1 MKGGGNVSGVE
12 FSLLLVGL
20 FIIAILYSSVG
31 YGGASG
37 YLAIMSLTSYGLME
51 SAWLK
56 QHAWFL
62 NLIVASLA
70 FYYYRKEGF
79 HDIKLT
85 MPFIIASIPMAFLGG
100 FLFIDGAVYDLLLSL
115 TLILAAWR
123 LYGTMS
129 FDENEKTILPTFQ
142 QAMPWGIGIG
152 LVSGIVGVGG
162 GIFLSPIVL
171 LKKWATPKTVAT
183 TSAVFIWVNSIAG
196 LAGAGFSGQLILDF
210 EILASFAFVVLIGGF
225 IGSYYGSKISSQ
237 SNIQKLL
244 VIVILVA
251 ATKRIIGLFILLI

>member
-1 MKGGGNVSGVE
+1 MSGVE
-12 FSLLLVGL
+12 FTFLLIGL
-20 FIIAILYSSVG
+20 FIMAILYSSVG
-31 YGGASG
+31 HGGASG

-62 NLIVASLA
+62 NIIVASLT

-85 MPFIIASIPMAFLGG
+85 MPFVIASIPMAFIGG
-100 FLFIDGAVYDLLLSL
+100 YLFIDGAAYDLLLSL
-115 TLILAAWR
+115 TLVLAAWK

-129 FDENEKTILPTFQ
+129 FDEKEKTTIPTFQ
-142 QAMPWGIGIG
+142 QAIPWGVGIG

-171 LKKWATPKTVAT
+171 LKRWATPKKVAA

-196 LAGAGFSGQLILDF
+196 LAGAGFSGQLNLNF
-210 EILASFAFVVLIGGF
+210 EILLSFALVVLIGGF
-225 IGSYYGSKISSQ
+225 IGSFYGSKISSQ
-237 SNIQKLL
+237 STIQKLL

-251 ATKRIIGLFILLI
+251 ATKRIFSLLILLF

>member
-1 MKGGGNVSGVE
+1 MSSVE

-20 FIIAILYSSVG
+20 FIMAILYSSVG
-31 YGGASG
+31 HGGASG

-62 NLIVASLA
+62 NIIVASLA

-100 FLFIDGAVYDLLLSL
+100 YLFIDGAVYDLLLSL
-115 TLILAAWR
+115 TLVLAAWR
-123 LYGTMS
+123 LYGSMS
-129 FDENEKTILPTFQ
+129 FDENEETEHPTLK
-142 QAMPWGIGIG
+142 QAIPWGVGIG
-152 LVSGIVGVGG
+152 FVSGIVGVGG

-183 TSAVFIWVNSIAG
+183 TSAIFIWVNSIAG
-196 LAGAGFSGQLILDF
+196 LAGAGFSGQLNLDL
-210 EILASFAFVVLIGGF
+210 EILTSFAFVVLIGGF

-237 SNIQKLL
+237 STIQKLL

-251 ATKRIIGLFILLI
+251 ATKRIFGLLILLV